1 MKLEN
6 WNEYDKA
13 PAKTRYV
20 KNKIELS
27 ERRILLILDST
38 VKRAK
43 KEMATLTA
51 ISIAI
56 QTVGYFILLRH
67 GSFRERFRKLVSV
80 FHTPC

>member
-20 KNKIELS
+20 RNAIELS
-27 ERRILLILDST
+27 ERRIFFI
-38 VKRAK
+38 VRNRIKKVK

-56 QTVGYFILLRH
+56 QVISYVILLRR
-67 GSFRERFRKLVSV
+67 GLFREP
-80 FHTPC
+80 FHKPLSGKR